1 ISYGLCQTRMVSRM
15 FDQTCCYQLPTCSLF
30 PNALDVCV
38 GRAALPFAVVALKR
52 LVARDT
58 VPPCEYELRDN
69 GGMSHSSFVDR
80 LRRER
85 IPGAGKALQPKGISQ
100 VRFRRTADSERIRE
114 RGRRSLSAGRTDS
127 SRAAFA
133 RRKTI

>member
-1 ISYGLCQTRMVSRM
+1 M

-38 GRAALPFAVVALKR
+38 GRAALPCADVALKR
-52 LVARDT
+52 LAARDT

-69 GGMSHSSFVDR
+69 GRMSHSSIVDR

-85 IPGAGKALQPKGISQ
+85 IPGVGEAFQPQGISQ
-100 VRFRRTADSERIRE
+100 ARFRRTRD
-114 RGRRSLSAGRTDS
+114 RRSL
-127 SRAAFA
+127 FA
-133 RRKTI
+133 